1 VTGWF
6 WHAVVAAV
14 LHGAHQIFTRLTA
27 KRIGG
32 GLDGFVVEASAALS
46 ILLYLY
52 FFGSADTEIKNS
64 ARLDLII
71 QFSPE
76 ICVGTGTIAFFL
88 LSKRP
93 ATFGGSRNFGRRRR
107 SRGNCR
113 HFIFSRSAVVAAGAW
128 HHFLDRRFIFTAEV
142 TSRSRARQGTAGAM
156 IRKTGEPF
164 MFFKGK

>member
-1 VTGWF
+1 MRS
-6 WHAVVAAV
+6 
-14 LHGAHQIFTRLTA
+14 LLLCFTARTKSLP
-27 KRIGG
+27 
-32 GLDGFVVEASAALS
+32 GLQPSASATDWADLLSKPALHCRFFF
-46 ILLYLY
+46 ILY
-52 FFGSADTEIKNS
+52 FFGSADTGIKNS

-128 HHFLDRRFIFTAEV
+128 HHFLDPRFIFTAEV